1 MSAFE
6 LREEIDFAG
15 RRYFLQTSFSSHK
28 KEIRSSFFK
37 SGALFDT
44 LSAEV
49 DDGLSEDELKES
61 IKRFHLENK
70 RNFLLLLKA
79 REKIKSSIDQTAH
92 LRVAQALFARNLF
105 SEAIQEA
112 QGAVKSGN
120 SDSMPYVIIGESY
133 YKLGEYEK
141 ARQAVHIGIDVN
153 PEYPDIHNLMGKVLL
168 KLNRCRE
175 AVDYFNRAK
184 ELNMYYGEPY
194 LNLARAFVLNTIVK
208 EDFELSKDLDAKVKE
223 NLDKA
228 VQLDPDIDHGK
239 VETAR
244 KLFAEKNY
252 EEFLEVLESVKDHS
266 KMDII
271 DKIFLDLYLMTING
285 GDEFR
290 EEEIEHYLKIVLDI
304 VDRNPTYADG
314 FNSLGIL
321 YTAKC
326 KILMDR
332 ASEAF
337 EKALEINKNYKK
349 AKKNL
354 RLAEND
360 RQGIFILL
368 KALLD

>member
-1 MSAFE
+1 
-6 LREEIDFAG
+6 
-15 RRYFLQTSFSSHK
+15 
-28 KEIRSSFFK
+28 
-37 SGALFDT
+37 
-44 LSAEV
+44 
-49 DDGLSEDELKES
+49 
-61 IKRFHLENK
+61 
-70 RNFLLLLKA
+70 
-79 REKIKSSIDQTAH
+79 
-92 LRVAQALFARNLF
+92 
-105 SEAIQEA
+105 
-112 QGAVKSGN
+112 VKSGN

-175 AVDYFNRAK
+175 AVDCFNRAK